1 MESLDDSPACDYKT
15 DQIVMETF
23 FPVEQLR
30 CERAENEFSRW
41 YLGLDIGTTGLS
53 AALWDR
59 QNHKVYP
66 IYWQGEEEGCNPSNP
81 FPLTFRLPSQVNYF
95 GEQDEALLSPIL
107 LEDFKFLF
115 NLGIPYFPTPE
126 LSSTA
131 LTFSRSGVPMIQWSP
146 QHSIFLGDFQRA
158 LMLLLSTLN
167 PNFIPDQVTGDH
179 LKLPQSYS
187 CGAMGLDEAVFE
199 QAMIQLAG
207 VILGCP
213 VGTSDAYRFN
223 LKEAVCQAKLI
234 DRPEQIFIV
243 EEAIASLLYQ
253 LQINPNLSSGT
264 ILILNMGAT
273 STEMVLATLP
283 EDLTTLDRT
292 QVICHRFA
300 YGGKALSQDIIQELF
315 IKPEDSP
322 FQVLQPLSFD
332 WPQVGSPDLAKR
344 DRLQQE
350 LNGLSWGKTILEAAE
365 TLIFKLQQC
374 DRYTLTVNQSTWEI
388 SQQNLEQ
395 QILVPFIEQL
405 NQELNHLLS
414 QVGIS
419 SVGINQAIC
428 TGGMGSLPILSRW
441 LRQKLPNA
449 LIIQDSLHDQ
459 DSITNNHSHQSRL
472 AWGLAVLPLYFQLF
486 DVPRYQYSDYFL
498 LAELLRVFQEQP
510 LSLAEVNQLLENRG
524 VNTRSCQSRI
534 LAILKGKL
542 PDGLIPSAPDPVW
555 LTPESQ
561 QNLDYQRLLE
571 GSLFYQDV
579 DQNYFLSLDRAEI
592 ARHYLAQLSQGSAQS
607 WEDPLAFV

>member
-1 MESLDDSPACDYKT
+1 
-15 DQIVMETF
+15 METF
-23 FPVEQLR
+23 FPFEQLR
-30 CERAENEFSRW
+30 CERDQNGLSRW

-95 GEQDEALLSPIL
+95 GEKDGVLSSPSL

-115 NLGIPYFPTPE
+115 NIGIPYFPTPE
-126 LSSTA
+126 QSSTA

-146 QHSIFLGDFQRA
+146 QHSIFLGDFQQA
-158 LMLLLSTLN
+158 LTVLLSTLN
-167 PNFIPDQVTGDH
+167 PSLIPEQSIGSH
-179 LKLPQSYS
+179 LKLPQAYS

-199 QAMIQLAG
+199 QAMMELGG

-213 VGTSDAYRFN
+213 VGASDAYRFN
-223 LKEAVCQAKLI
+223 LKEAVCRAKLI

-243 EEAIASLLYQ
+243 EDAIASLLYQ
-253 LQINPNLSSGT
+253 LQINPNLSSGS

-273 STEMVLATLP
+273 STEMALATLP

-315 IKPEDSP
+315 IKPQDSP

-332 WPQVGSPDLAKR
+332 WPKVASPDVAKR

-350 LNGLSWGKTILEAAE
+350 FNGLSWGKTILETAE
-365 TLIFKLQQC
+365 TLIFKLQQR
-374 DRYTLTVNQSTWEI
+374 DRYTLNVNQSTWEI
-388 SQQNLEQ
+388 SQQDLER

-428 TGGMGSLPILSRW
+428 TGGIGSLPILSRW

-459 DSITNNHSHQSRL
+459 DAVSNNHSHQSRL

-524 VNTRSCQSRI
+524 VNTRSCQPRI
-534 LAILKGKL
+534 LAILNGKL
-542 PDGLIPSAPDPVW
+542 PDGLIPSDPEQVW
-555 LTPESQ
+555 LTPKSQ

-571 GSLFYQDV
+571 GSLFYLDV

-592 ARHYLAQLSQGSAQS
+592 ARDYLAQLSQGSAQS